1 MSKFPGKHQN
11 EAKTVKA
18 PVKKL
23 LTKYGWFWWMPAAN
37 QFGVS
42 GVADILAIKK
52 GMFIAIETKF
62 GRNDPTPMQLAFL
75 NSVRAEDH
83 FAFVV
88 RETTILALGQF
99 LNYLDQSIAY
109 AAQQEIAP
117 AEIGGAMLDAIKAM
131 TDTEVLNAARFQKA
145 IAKSV
150 GKQLRSMGDDE
161 E

>member
-88 RETTILALGQF
+88 RENTLLALGQF

>member
-23 LTKYGWFWWMPAAN
+23 LTKYGWFWWLPAAN

-42 GVADILAIKK
+42 GVADILAVKK

-62 GRNDPTPMQLAFL
+62 GRNDPTPIQLAFL
-75 NSVRAEDH
+75 NSIRAEDH